1 MKGNLLLTCVGLL
14 AACSSD
20 NGPYRTLSGDYDKG
34 VPVVKEGSGFE
45 VFYSP
50 PPRAYQTV
58 GFVSLTGG
66 SDLLPELRRLAA
78 GRGANAAV
86 ITSQQNEHIGQNT
99 STFTLGF
106 GTPFIALPTYSN
118 SQSRDVYIQ
127 KMSATLLKLK

>member
-1 MKGNLLLTCVGLL
+1 MKGMLLLTCVGLL

-20 NGPYRTLSGDYDKG
+20 SGPYRTLSGDYDKG
-34 VPVVKEGSGFE
+34 IPVVKEDSDFE

-50 PPRAYQTV
+50 PPRSYQTV
-58 GFVSLTGG
+58 GFVSVTGG

-86 ITSQQNEHIGQNT
+86 ITSQQNERVGQNT

-127 KMSATLLKLK
+127 KLSAKLLKLK

>member
-1 MKGNLLLTCVGLL
+1 MLLLTCIGLL

-20 NGPYRTLSGDYDKG
+20 SGSYRTLSGDYDKG
-34 VPVVKEGSGFE
+34 APVVKEGSGFE
-45 VFYSP
+45 VFCSP
-50 PPRAYQTV
+50 PPRPYQTV
-58 GFVSLTGG
+58 GFVSLTRG
-66 SDLLPELRRLAA
+66 SDLLPELSRLA

-86 ITSQQNEHIGQNT
+86 ITSQQNEHVGQNT

-118 SQSRDVYIQ
+118 SQSRDVYVQ

>member
-1 MKGNLLLTCVGLL
+1 MKGTLLLTCVGLL

-20 NGPYRTLSGDYDKG
+20 NGPYRTLSGDYNKG
-34 VPVVKEGSGFE
+34 VPVVKEGSDFE
-45 VFYSP
+45 IFYSP
-50 PPRAYQTV
+50 PPRPYQTV

-86 ITSQQNEHIGQNT
+86 ITSQQSERVGQNT

-118 SQSRDVYIQ
+118 SQSRDVYTQ
-127 KMSATLLKLK
+127 KLSAKLLKLK

>member
-1 MKGNLLLTCVGLL
+1 MSLLTCVGLL
-14 AACSSD
+14 AACSYDSS
-20 NGPYRTLSGDYDKG
+20 PYRTLSGDCNKG

-50 PPRAYQTV
+50 PPRPYQTV
-58 GFVSLTGG
+58 GFVSLTGA

-86 ITSQQNEHIGQNT
+86 ITSQQNERVGQNT

-118 SQSRDVYIQ
+118 SQSRDVYVQ
-127 KMSATLLKLK
+127 KMSAKLVKLQ

>member
-1 MKGNLLLTCVGLL
+1 MKGMLLLTCVGLL

-20 NGPYRTLSGDYDKG
+20 SGPYRTLSGDYDKG
-34 VPVVKEGSGFE
+34 VPVVKDGSDFE

-50 PPRAYQTV
+50 PPRPYQTV

-66 SDLLPELRRLAA
+66 SDLLPELQRLAA
-78 GRGANAAV
+78 RRGANAAV
-86 ITSQQNEHIGQNT
+86 ITSQQNERVGQNT

-118 SQSRDVYIQ
+118 SQSRDVYTQ
-127 KMSATLLKLK
+127 KLSATLLKLK

>member
-1 MKGNLLLTCVGLL
+1 LTGNGQRF
-14 AACSSD
+14 AD
-20 NGPYRTLSGDYDKG
+20 FK
-34 VPVVKEGSGFE
+34 
-45 VFYSP
+45 VFNSP
-50 PPRAYQTV
+50 SPRPYQTV

-86 ITSQQNEHIGQNT
+86 ITSQQNEHVAQNT

-127 KMSATLLKLK
+127 KLSATRLQLK

>member
-1 MKGNLLLTCVGLL
+1 MLLLTCVGLL

-20 NGPYRTLSGDYDKG
+20 SGPYRTLSGDYDKG
-34 VPVVKEGSGFE
+34 IPVVKEGSDFE

-50 PPRAYQTV
+50 PPRPYRTV
-58 GFVSLTGG
+58 GFVSVTGD

-86 ITSQQNEHIGQNT
+86 ITSQQNERVGQNT

-127 KMSATLLKLK
+127 KLSATLLKLK

>member
-1 MKGNLLLTCVGLL
+1 MKGMLLLTCIGLL
-14 AACSSD
+14 AACSSES
-20 NGPYRTLSGDYDKG
+20 GPYRTLSGDYDKG
-34 VPVVKEGSGFE
+34 APVVKEGSGFE

-50 PPRAYQTV
+50 PPRPYQTV

-66 SDLLPELRRLAA
+66 SDLLPELSRLAA

-86 ITSQQNEHIGQNT
+86 ITSEQNEHIGQNT

-106 GTPFIALPTYSN
+106 GTPFIALPTYST